1 MARQGDPLG
10 LDPEAMRELGHRTVD
25 ALVAHLTDPAA
36 PPIRRATPEEMSR
49 RLSGP
54 APEEPE
60 PVDAILGQLERDV
73 LQFRSRVDHPRFF
86 AFIPGSGTWPG
97 ALGDFVASACN
108 IYAGSWMES
117 AGPSQVV
124 SRSRHGSSAERRRR
138 ARARP
143 RTA

>member
-97 ALGDFVASACN
+97 PG
-108 IYAGSWMES
+108 
-117 AGPSQVV
+117 
-124 SRSRHGSSAERRRR
+124 
-138 ARARP
+138 
-143 RTA
+143 